1 MIIEDDTVKLPLIG
15 PGPVYE
21 GVYIWLPQ
29 LAIEGAKRDEADIA
43 GKTFR
48 NCFLEGPAV
57 LLPVVG
63 CSFDGCNMGDV
74 MGDVRNLL
82 LQPVGPQKVTGT
94 VAFRDCKFINC
105 RFLRV
110 GFTGSP
116 AFLAELEQ
124 VLGGATQ

>member
-15 PGPVYE
+15 AGPVYE
-21 GVYIWLPQ
+21 GVHIWLPQ
-29 LAIEGAKRDEADIA
+29 LAIEAAKRDEADVA

-63 CSFDGCNMGDV
+63 CSFDGCNSKF
-74 MGDVRNLL
+74 RTSPITSPR
-82 LQPVGPQKVTGT
+82 LQPVGPQKVTGA

-105 RFLRV
+105 RFLRI

>member
-1 MIIEDDTVKLPLIG
+1 MCTPSYTG
-15 PGPVYE
+15 PGPISGSFTVSSSMII
-21 GVYIWLPQ
+21 VVRS
-29 LAIEGAKRDEADIA
+29 AEAGGGI
-43 GKTFR
+43 G
-48 NCFLEGPAV
+48 
-57 LLPVVG
+57 
-63 CSFDGCNMGDV
+63 GDV